1 MSRFQNNP
9 YPSLPSSRRTSLPV
23 DAGPTSIP
31 VGSPTTSIPARSPQ
45 TSIPVTRTM
54 SMPSP
59 NAARPSLDPTLLTSG
74 EMSMPPRD
82 LHVRD
87 IVEVFGPLVRT
98 KTADLPVLP
107 GVAVEALR
115 LARDPRVKVDALL
128 GVVEEDPPL
137 AARILAVAN
146 STFYARG
153 IPIRS
158 LRQAVIRLGLH
169 PLRDV
174 IYMAIY
180 ANSVFDAPGF
190 VELVRDTFDHCV
202 KVGRIAQRLA
212 PVLGHDEESA
222 FLAGLLHDVGKARCL
237 KLFARHPLT
246 KHCPKDRLLDAADEL
261 HEVAGAALARAWN
274 LPEEVVEACD
284 HHHAPQSSFSRLI
297 WAADA
302 VSHELEGPSA
312 LHMSRSR
319 RNEPAALAA
328 LLSAGLDEADI
339 PELLDVLSRDL
350 TGRVSAIP

>member
-1 MSRFQNNP
+1 MSSRFHQNA
-9 YPSLPSSRRTSLPV
+9 YPSLTSSARRASLPA
-23 DAGPTSIP
+23 AGDPSADQASIP
-31 VGSPTTSIPARSPQ
+31 I
-45 TSIPVTRTM
+45 TRTM
-54 SMPSP
+54 SVPSP
-59 NAARPSLDPTLLTSG
+59 SASRPSVDPTLLTSG
-74 EMSMPPRD
+74 EGSMPPHEM
-82 LHVRD
+82 HVRD

-115 LARDPRVKVDALL
+115 LARDPRVRVDALL

-158 LRQAVIRLGLH
+158 LRQAVVRLGLH

-190 VELVRDTFDHCV
+190 VELVRETFDHCV

-246 KHCPKDRLLDAADEL
+246 RHCPKDRLLDAADEL
-261 HEVAGAALARAWN
+261 HEAAGAALARAWN
-274 LPEEVVEACD
+274 LPAEVVDACE
-284 HHHAPQSSFSRLI
+284 HHHAPTSSFSRLI

-302 VSHELEGPSA
+302 VSHELGLPNPA
-312 LHMSRSR
+312 AHMSRSR

-328 LLSAGLDEADI
+328 LIEAGLDEADI
-339 PELLDVLSRDL
+339 PELLEALGRELS
-350 TGRVSAIP
+350 GRVSAIP